1 MPAAESGVAGARRYR
16 SFAIVN
22 IEFEKGAANMQ
33 TIEKYEVKK
42 AVCREIEVDV
52 PGSKSITNRAL
63 LIAAL
68 AEGKSVLRGVL
79 FSDDSRH
86 FLQAL
91 IDLGFEVEIDEENA
105 VVTIVGC
112 GGMIPKSDAQIN
124 VGSAGTAA
132 RFLTAYLGLSKGS
145 YHIDS
150 SEQMKKRP
158 MQELLMALEDLGAQI
173 SFKEEEYHFPFVIG
187 NDGVGRH
194 EVTIDVDKSSQFLSA
209 LLIASVLFHEDFTIH
224 VKGHHGMAYV
234 KMTIAMMEQ
243 FGVKVNK
250 QSEETFCIPGDSAY
264 VARDYRIEPD
274 VSAAAYFY
282 AMAPV
287 LSVPASVRH
296 VHWKSLQG
304 DITFLHVLE
313 AMGCG
318 SVELEDGITIYPPQE
333 GLCGGTF
340 DLSAFSDQA
349 LTLAA
354 ISCFADAPVTIT
366 GIGHIRYQECDRL
379 HAIVSN
385 LTSLGIVCEEI
396 DEGTICIHPGKPKAC
411 EIETFEDHR
420 VAMAFAI
427 PGLVTAGVV
436 IRNPGCCRKTFE
448 HYFDVLE
455 AAVC

>member
-1 MPAAESGVAGARRYR
+1 MLFR
-16 SFAIVN
+16 S
-22 IEFEKGAANMQ
+22 
-33 TIEKYEVKK
+33 
-42 AVCREIEVDV
+42 
-52 PGSKSITNRAL
+52 SITNRAL

-112 GGMIPKSDAQIN
+112 GGMISKSDAQIN

-243 FGVKVNK
+243 FGVKINR
-250 QSEETFCIPGDSAY
+250 QSGDTFCIPGNSAY
-264 VARDYRIEPD
+264 VAREYRIEPD

-282 AMAPV
+282 AMCPV
-287 LSVPASVRH
+287 LSVPAKVHH
-296 VHWKSLQG
+296 VHWESLQG
-304 DITFLHVLE
+304 IPNSCMCWSRWDARVWKRRTESGFIRRRRKCVAEHLICRLFPIRHSHL
-313 AMGCG
+313 
-318 SVELEDGITIYPPQE
+318 QQ
-333 GLCGGTF
+333 
-340 DLSAFSDQA
+340 SAA
-349 LTLAA
+349 L
-354 ISCFADAPVTIT
+354 
-366 GIGHIRYQECDRL
+366 RM
-379 HAIVSN
+379 
-385 LTSLGIVCEEI
+385 
-396 DEGTICIHPGKPKAC
+396 
-411 EIETFEDHR
+411 HR
-420 VAMAFAI
+420 
-427 PGLVTAGVV
+427 
-436 IRNPGCCRKTFE
+436 
-448 HYFDVLE
+448 
-455 AAVC
+455 

>member
-1 MPAAESGVAGARRYR
+1 
-16 SFAIVN
+16 
-22 IEFEKGAANMQ
+22 MQ

-91 IDLGFEVEIDEENA
+91 IDLGFEVEIDEACA
-105 VVTIVGC
+105 VVSIVGC
-112 GGMIPKSDAQIN
+112 GGKIPAYESPVDEKMKNVSDDGMPVNASIN

-132 RFLTAYLGLSKGS
+132 RFLTAYLGLSKGR
-145 YHIDS
+145 YFVDS
-150 SEQMKKRP
+150 SQQMKKRP
-158 MQELLMALEDLGAQI
+158 MEELLKALEDLGASI
-173 SFKEEEYHFPFVIG
+173 EFLEEAYHFPFVIG
-187 NDGVGRH
+187 NDQGSKH

-209 LLIASVLFHEDFTIH
+209 LLIASVLFTEDFVIH
-224 VKGHHGMAYV
+224 VKGHHGMSYV

-243 FGVKVNK
+243 FGVKVDCLT
-250 QSEETFCIPGDSAY
+250 EDTFRISGDASY
-264 VARDYRIEPD
+264 TARDYRIEPD

-354 ISCFADAPVTIT
+354 ISCFAKSPVTIE

-379 HAIVSN
+379 HAIMTN
-385 LTSLGIVCEEI
+385 LTNMGIRCEEPE
-396 DEGTICIHPGKPKAC
+396 EGTIRIYPGQPKPC

-427 PGLVTAGVV
+427 PGLVTDGIV
-436 IRNPGCCRKTFE
+436 IRDPGCCRKTFE
-448 HYFDVLE
+448 TYFEVLE
-455 AAVC
+455 EAVC

>member
-1 MPAAESGVAGARRYR
+1 
-16 SFAIVN
+16 
-22 IEFEKGAANMQ
+22 MQ
-33 TIEKYEVKK
+33 TVERYKVKK
-42 AVCREIEVDV
+42 AAGREIEVDV

-68 AEGKSVLRGVL
+68 AEGKSVLHGVL

-91 IDLGFEVEIDEENA
+91 VDLGFDVEIDETNA
-105 VVTIVGC
+105 VVSIVGC
-112 GGMIPKSDAQIN
+112 GGRIPKSDASIN

-132 RFLTAYLGLSKGS
+132 RFLTAYLGLSRGR
-145 YHIDS
+145 YFIES

-158 MQELLMALEDLGAQI
+158 MEELLKALENLGASI
-173 SFKEEEYHFPFVIG
+173 EFMEESYHFPFVIG
-187 NDGVGRH
+187 NDCVSKH

-209 LLIASVLFHEDFTIH
+209 LLIASVLFSKDFVIH

-234 KMTIAMMEQ
+234 KMTIAMMKQ
-243 FGVKVNK
+243 FGVEVDCL
-250 QSEETFCIPGDSAY
+250 SDDAFCIHGDASY
-264 VARDYRIEPD
+264 TARDYQIEPD

-282 AMAPV
+282 AMCPV
-287 LSVPASVRH
+287 LLVPAKVHH

-304 DITFLHVLE
+304 DTAFLHVLG

-318 SVELEDGITIYPPQE
+318 SVEEEDGIKLYPPDE

-354 ISCFADAPVTIT
+354 ISCFAKEPVTIT

-385 LTSLGIVCEEI
+385 LASMGIKCEEV
-396 DEGTICIHPGKPKAC
+396 DEGTIRIQPGQPKPC
-411 EIETFEDHR
+411 EIETYEDHR
-420 VAMAFAI
+420 VAMSFAI
-427 PGLVTAGVV
+427 PGLVTDGL
-436 IRNPGCCRKTFE
+436 IIKDPGCCRKTFE
-448 HYFDVLE
+448 NYFDVLE
-455 AAVC
+455 SAVC

>member
-1 MPAAESGVAGARRYR
+1 
-16 SFAIVN
+16 
-22 IEFEKGAANMQ
+22 MQ

-91 IDLGFEVEIDEENA
+91 IDLGFEVEIDEADA
-105 VVTIVGC
+105 VVSITGC
-112 GGMIPKSDAQIN
+112 GGKIPAYERAVEEKKHGVSQNEVHADASIN

-132 RFLTAYLGLSKGS
+132 RFLTAYLGLSKGH
-145 YHIDS
+145 YFVDA

-158 MQELLMALEDLGAQI
+158 MEELLKALEDLGASI
-173 SFKEEEYHFPFVIG
+173 DFLEEAYHFPFVIG
-187 NDGVGRH
+187 NDKVSKH
-194 EVTIDVDKSSQFLSA
+194 EVTIDVDRSSQFLSA
-209 LLIASVLFHEDFTIH
+209 LLIASALFDEDFVIH
-224 VKGHHGMAYV
+224 VKGHHGMSYV

-243 FGVKVNK
+243 FGVKVDCLADD
-250 QSEETFCIPGDSAY
+250 TFCISGDASY
-264 VARDYRIEPD
+264 TARDYRIEPD

-354 ISCFADAPVTIT
+354 ISCFAKSPVTIE

-411 EIETFEDHR
+411 EIETYEDHR
-420 VAMAFAI
+420 VAMSFAI
-427 PGLVTAGVV
+427 PGLVTPGVV

>member
-1 MPAAESGVAGARRYR
+1 
-16 SFAIVN
+16 
-22 IEFEKGAANMQ
+22 MQ

-91 IDLGFEVEIDEENA
+91 IDLGFEVEIDEACA
-105 VVTIVGC
+105 VVSIVGC
-112 GGMIPKSDAQIN
+112 GGKIPAYESPVDEKMKNVSDDGMPVNASIN

-132 RFLTAYLGLSKGS
+132 RFLTAYLGLSKGR
-145 YHIDS
+145 YFVDS
-150 SEQMKKRP
+150 SQQMKKRP
-158 MQELLMALEDLGAQI
+158 MEELLKALEDLGASI
-173 SFKEEEYHFPFVIG
+173 EFLEEAYHFPFVIG
-187 NDGVGRH
+187 NDQVSKH

-209 LLIASVLFHEDFTIH
+209 LLIASVLFTEDFVIR
-224 VKGHHGMAYV
+224 VKGHHGMSYV

-243 FGVKVNK
+243 FGVKVDCLT
-250 QSEETFCIPGDSAY
+250 EDTFRISGDASY
-264 VARDYRIEPD
+264 TARDYRIEPD

-287 LSVPASVRH
+287 LSVPAKVHH

-354 ISCFADAPVTIT
+354 ISCFAKSPVTIE

-379 HAIVSN
+379 HAIMTN
-385 LTSLGIVCEEI
+385 LTNMGIRCEEPE
-396 DEGTICIHPGKPKAC
+396 EGTIRIYPGQPKPC

-427 PGLVTAGVV
+427 PGLVTDGIV
-436 IRNPGCCRKTFE
+436 IRDPGCCRKTFE
-448 HYFDVLE
+448 TYFEVLE
-455 AAVC
+455 EAVC

>member
-1 MPAAESGVAGARRYR
+1 
-16 SFAIVN
+16 
-22 IEFEKGAANMQ
+22 MQ
-33 TIEKYEVKK
+33 TIEKYEVKR
-42 AVCREIEVDV
+42 AVCRKIEVDV

-68 AEGKSVLRGVL
+68 ADGKSVLRGVL

-264 VARDYRIEPD
+264 VAREYRIEPD

-282 AMAPV
+282 AMCPV
-287 LSVPASVRH
+287 LSVPAKVHH
-296 VHWKSLQG
+296 VHWESLQG
-304 DITFLHVLE
+304 DTEFLHVLE
-313 AMGCG
+313 QMGCK
-318 SVELEDGITIYPPQE
+318 SVEEKEGIRLYPPE
-333 GLCGGTF
+333 EKMRGGTF

-379 HAIVSN
+379 HVIVSN
-385 LTSLGIVCEEI
+385 LTSLGIACEEI
-396 DEGTICIHPGKPKAC
+396 DEGTICIHPGRPKAC
-411 EIETFEDHR
+411 EIETYEDHR
-420 VAMAFAI
+420 VAMSFAI
-427 PGLVTAGVV
+427 PGLVTPGVV
-436 IRNPGCCRKTFE
+436 ILDPGCCRKTFE

-455 AAVC
+455 MAVC

>member
-1 MPAAESGVAGARRYR
+1 
-16 SFAIVN
+16 
-22 IEFEKGAANMQ
+22 MQ
-33 TIEKYEVKK
+33 TVEKYKVKK
-42 AVCREIEVDV
+42 AAGRKIEVVV

-91 IDLGFEVEIDEENA
+91 IDLGFEVEIDEADA
-105 VVTIVGC
+105 VVSITGC
-112 GGMIPKSDAQIN
+112 GGKIPAYERAVEEKKHGVSQNEVHADASIN

-132 RFLTAYLGLSKGS
+132 RFLTAYLGLSKGH
-145 YHIDS
+145 YFVDA

-158 MQELLMALEDLGAQI
+158 MEELLKALEDLGASI
-173 SFKEEEYHFPFVIG
+173 DFLEEVYHFPFVIG
-187 NDGVGRH
+187 NDKVSKH

-250 QSEETFCIPGDSAY
+250 QSEDTFCIPGNSAY
-264 VARDYRIEPD
+264 VAREYRIEPD

-282 AMAPV
+282 AMCPV
-287 LSVPASVRH
+287 LSVPAKVHH
-296 VHWKSLQG
+296 VHWESLQG
-304 DITFLHVLE
+304 DTEFLHVLE
-313 AMGCG
+313 QMGCK
-318 SVELEDGITIYPPQE
+318 SVEERDGIRLYPPE
-333 GLCGGTF
+333 KKMRGGTF

>member
-1 MPAAESGVAGARRYR
+1 
-16 SFAIVN
+16 
-22 IEFEKGAANMQ
+22 MQ

-91 IDLGFEVEIDEENA
+91 IDLGFEVEIDEACA
-105 VVTIVGC
+105 VVSIVGC
-112 GGMIPKSDAQIN
+112 GGKIPAYESPVDEKMKNVSDDGMPVNASIN

-132 RFLTAYLGLSKGS
+132 RFLTAYLGLSKGR
-145 YHIDS
+145 YFVDS
-150 SEQMKKRP
+150 SQQMKKRP
-158 MQELLMALEDLGAQI
+158 MEELLKALEALGASI
-173 SFKEEEYHFPFVIG
+173 EFLEEAYHFPFVIG
-187 NDGVGRH
+187 NDQVSKH

-209 LLIASVLFHEDFTIH
+209 LLIASVLFTEDFVIH
-224 VKGHHGMAYV
+224 VKGHHGMSYV

-243 FGVKVNK
+243 FGVKVDCLT
-250 QSEETFCIPGDSAY
+250 EDTFRISGDASY
-264 VARDYRIEPD
+264 TARDYRIEPD

-287 LSVPASVRH
+287 LSVPAKVHH

-318 SVELEDGITIYPPQE
+318 SVELEDGIRIYPPQE

-354 ISCFADAPVTIT
+354 ISCFAKSPVTIE

-379 HAIVSN
+379 HAIVTN
-385 LTSLGIVCEEI
+385 LTDMGIRCEEPE
-396 DEGTICIHPGKPKAC
+396 EGTIRIYPGQPKPC

-427 PGLVTAGVV
+427 PGLVTDGIV
-436 IRNPGCCRKTFE
+436 ILDPGCCRKTFE
-448 HYFDVLE
+448 TYFEVLE
-455 AAVC
+455 EAVC

>member
-1 MPAAESGVAGARRYR
+1 
-16 SFAIVN
+16 
-22 IEFEKGAANMQ
+22 MQ

-91 IDLGFEVEIDEENA
+91 IDLGFEVEIDEACA
-105 VVTIVGC
+105 VVSIVGC
-112 GGMIPKSDAQIN
+112 GGKIPAYESPVDEKMKNVSDDGMPVNASIN

-132 RFLTAYLGLSKGS
+132 RFLTAYLGLSKGR
-145 YHIDS
+145 YFVDS
-150 SEQMKKRP
+150 SQQMKKRP
-158 MQELLMALEDLGAQI
+158 MEELLKALEDLGASI
-173 SFKEEEYHFPFVIG
+173 EFLEEAYHFPFVIG
-187 NDGVGRH
+187 NDQVSKH

-209 LLIASVLFHEDFTIH
+209 LLIASVLFTEDFVIH
-224 VKGHHGMAYV
+224 VKGHHGMSYV

-243 FGVKVNK
+243 FGVKVDCLT
-250 QSEETFCIPGDSAY
+250 EDTFRISGDASY
-264 VARDYRIEPD
+264 TARDYRIEPD

-287 LSVPASVRH
+287 LSVPAKVHH

-318 SVELEDGITIYPPQE
+318 SVELEDGIRIYPPQE

-354 ISCFADAPVTIT
+354 ISCFAKSPVTIE

-379 HAIVSN
+379 HAIMTN
-385 LTSLGIVCEEI
+385 LTNMGIRCEEPE
-396 DEGTICIHPGKPKAC
+396 EGTIRIYPGQPKPC

-427 PGLVTAGVV
+427 PGLVTDGIV
-436 IRNPGCCRKTFE
+436 IRDPGCCRKTFE
-448 HYFDVLE
+448 TYFEVLE
-455 AAVC
+455 EAVC

>member
-1 MPAAESGVAGARRYR
+1 
-16 SFAIVN
+16 
-22 IEFEKGAANMQ
+22 MQ
-33 TIEKYEVKK
+33 TVEKYKVKK
-42 AVCREIEVDV
+42 ATGRKIEVDV

-68 AEGKSVLRGVL
+68 AEGKSVLHGVL

-91 IDLGFEVEIDEENA
+91 VDLGFDVEIDETNA
-105 VVTIVGC
+105 VVSIVGC
-112 GGMIPKSDAQIN
+112 GGNIPKSDASIN

-132 RFLTAYLGLSKGS
+132 RFLTAYLGLSQGR
-145 YHIDS
+145 YVIDS

-158 MQELLMALEDLGAQI
+158 MEELLKALEDLGA
-173 SFKEEEYHFPFVIG
+173 SVEFREEPYHFPFVIG
-187 NDGVGRH
+187 NDRVSKH

-209 LLIASVLFHEDFTIH
+209 LLIASVLFTEDFVIH
-224 VKGHHGMAYV
+224 VKGHHGMSYV
-234 KMTIAMMEQ
+234 KMTIAMMKQ
-243 FGVKVNK
+243 FGVEVDCL
-250 QSEETFCIPGDSAY
+250 SEDAFCIHGDAAY
-264 VARDYRIEPD
+264 MARDYQIEPD

-304 DITFLHVLE
+304 DTIFLHVLE

-318 SVELEDGITIYPPQE
+318 SVELEDGITIYPPEE

-354 ISCFADAPVTIT
+354 ISCFAKSPVTIE

-385 LTSLGIVCEEI
+385 LTSMGIKCEEPE
-396 DEGTICIHPGKPKAC
+396 EGTIRIYPGKPKPC

-427 PGLVTAGVV
+427 PGLVTDGIV
-436 IRNPGCCRKTFE
+436 IRDPGCCRKTFE
-448 HYFDVLE
+448 NYFDVLE
-455 AAVC
+455 KAVC

>member
-1 MPAAESGVAGARRYR
+1 
-16 SFAIVN
+16 
-22 IEFEKGAANMQ
+22 MQ

-91 IDLGFEVEIDEENA
+91 TDLGFEVEIDEENA

-224 VKGHHGMAYV
+224 VKGHHGMSYV

-243 FGVKVNK
+243 FGVKVDCLADD
-250 QSEETFCIPGDSAY
+250 TFCISGDASY
-264 VARDYRIEPD
+264 TARDYRIEPD

-354 ISCFADAPVTIT
+354 ISCFAKSPVTIE

-411 EIETFEDHR
+411 EIETYEDHR
-420 VAMAFAI
+420 VAMSFAI
-427 PGLVTAGVV
+427 PGLVTPGVV
-436 IRNPGCCRKTFE
+436 ILDPGCCRKTFE

>member
-1 MPAAESGVAGARRYR
+1 
-16 SFAIVN
+16 
-22 IEFEKGAANMQ
+22 MQ

-91 IDLGFEVEIDEENA
+91 IDLGFEVEIDEACA
-105 VVTIVGC
+105 VVSIVGC
-112 GGMIPKSDAQIN
+112 GGKIPAYESPVDEKMKNVSDDGMPVNASIN

-132 RFLTAYLGLSKGS
+132 RFLTAYLGLSKGR
-145 YHIDS
+145 YFVDS
-150 SEQMKKRP
+150 SQQMKKRP
-158 MQELLMALEDLGAQI
+158 MEELLKALEDLGASI
-173 SFKEEEYHFPFVIG
+173 EFLEEAYHFPFVIG
-187 NDGVGRH
+187 NDQVSKH

-209 LLIASVLFHEDFTIH
+209 LLIASVLFTEDFVIH
-224 VKGHHGMAYV
+224 VKGHHGMSYV

-243 FGVKVNK
+243 FGVKVDCLT
-250 QSEETFCIPGDSAY
+250 EDTFRISGDASY
-264 VARDYRIEPD
+264 TARDYRIEPD

-287 LSVPASVRH
+287 LSVPAKVHH

-318 SVELEDGITIYPPQE
+318 SVELEDGIRIYPPQE

-354 ISCFADAPVTIT
+354 ISCFAKSPVTIE

-379 HAIVSN
+379 HAIMTN
-385 LTSLGIVCEEI
+385 LTNMGIRCEEPE
-396 DEGTICIHPGKPKAC
+396 EGTIRIYPGQPKPC

-427 PGLVTAGVV
+427 PGLVTDGIV
-436 IRNPGCCRKTFE
+436 ILDPGCCRKTFE
-448 HYFDVLE
+448 TYFEVLE
-455 AAVC
+455 EVVC

>member
-1 MPAAESGVAGARRYR
+1 
-16 SFAIVN
+16 
-22 IEFEKGAANMQ
+22 MQ

-91 IDLGFEVEIDEENA
+91 IDLGFEVEIDETCA
-105 VVTIVGC
+105 VVSIVGC
-112 GGMIPKSDAQIN
+112 GGKIPAYESPVDEKMKNVSDDGMPVNASIN

-132 RFLTAYLGLSKGS
+132 RFLTAYLGLSKGR
-145 YHIDS
+145 YFVDS
-150 SEQMKKRP
+150 SQQMKKRP
-158 MQELLMALEDLGAQI
+158 MEELLKALEDLGASI
-173 SFKEEEYHFPFVIG
+173 EFLEEAYHFPFIIG
-187 NDGVGRH
+187 NDKVSKY

-209 LLIASVLFHEDFTIH
+209 LLIASVLFTEDFVIH
-224 VKGHHGMAYV
+224 VKGHHGMSYV

-243 FGVKVNK
+243 FGVKVDCLT
-250 QSEETFCIPGDSAY
+250 EDTFRISGDASY
-264 VARDYRIEPD
+264 TARDYRIEPD

-287 LSVPASVRH
+287 LSVPAKVHH

-318 SVELEDGITIYPPQE
+318 SVELEDGIRIYPPQE

-354 ISCFADAPVTIT
+354 ISCFAKSPVTIE

-379 HAIVSN
+379 HAIMTN
-385 LTSLGIVCEEI
+385 LTNMGIKCEEPE
-396 DEGTICIHPGKPKAC
+396 EGTIRIYPGQPKPC
-411 EIETFEDHR
+411 EIGTFEDHR

-427 PGLVTAGVV
+427 PGLVTDGIV
-436 IRNPGCCRKTFE
+436 IKDPGCCRKTFE
-448 HYFDVLE
+448 TYFEVLE
-455 AAVC
+455 EAVC

>member
-1 MPAAESGVAGARRYR
+1 
-16 SFAIVN
+16 
-22 IEFEKGAANMQ
+22 MQ

-91 IDLGFEVEIDEENA
+91 IDLGFEVEIDEACA
-105 VVTIVGC
+105 VVSIVGC
-112 GGMIPKSDAQIN
+112 GGKIPAYESPVDEKMKNVSDDGMPVNASIN

-132 RFLTAYLGLSKGS
+132 RFLTAYLGLSKGR
-145 YHIDS
+145 YFVDS
-150 SEQMKKRP
+150 SQQMKKRP
-158 MQELLMALEDLGAQI
+158 MEELLKALEDLGASI
-173 SFKEEEYHFPFVIG
+173 EFLEEAYHFPFIIG
-187 NDGVGRH
+187 NDKVSKH

-209 LLIASVLFHEDFTIH
+209 LLIAAVLFDEDFVIR
-224 VKGHHGMAYV
+224 VKGHHGMSYV

-243 FGVKVNK
+243 FGVKVNRLADD
-250 QSEETFCIPGDSAY
+250 TFCISGDASY
-264 VARDYRIEPD
+264 MARDYRIEPD

-287 LSVPASVRH
+287 LSVPAKVHH

-318 SVELEDGITIYPPQE
+318 SVELEDGIRIYPPQE

-354 ISCFADAPVTIT
+354 ISCFAKSPVTIE

-379 HAIVSN
+379 HAIMTN
-385 LTSLGIVCEEI
+385 LTNMGIRCEEPE
-396 DEGTICIHPGKPKAC
+396 EGTIRIYPGQPKPC

-427 PGLVTAGVV
+427 PGLVTDGIV
-436 IRNPGCCRKTFE
+436 ILDPGCCRKTFE
-448 HYFDVLE
+448 TYFEVLE
-455 AAVC
+455 EAVC

>member
-1 MPAAESGVAGARRYR
+1 
-16 SFAIVN
+16 
-22 IEFEKGAANMQ
+22 MQ

-42 AVCREIEVDV
+42 AVCRKIEVDV

-91 IDLGFEVEIDEENA
+91 IDLGFEVEIDEACA
-105 VVTIVGC
+105 VVSIVGC
-112 GGMIPKSDAQIN
+112 GGKIPAYESPVDEKMKNVSDDGMPVNASIN

-132 RFLTAYLGLSKGS
+132 RFLTAYLGLSKGR
-145 YHIDS
+145 YFVDS
-150 SEQMKKRP
+150 SQQMKKRP
-158 MQELLMALEDLGAQI
+158 MEELLKALEDLGASI
-173 SFKEEEYHFPFVIG
+173 EFLEEAYHFPFVIG
-187 NDGVGRH
+187 NDQVSKH

-209 LLIASVLFHEDFTIH
+209 LLIASVLFTEDFVIH
-224 VKGHHGMAYV
+224 VKGHHGMSYV

-243 FGVKVNK
+243 FGVKVDCLT
-250 QSEETFCIPGDSAY
+250 EDTFRISGDASY
-264 VARDYRIEPD
+264 TARDYRIEPD

-287 LSVPASVRH
+287 LSVPAKVHH

-318 SVELEDGITIYPPQE
+318 SVELEDGIRIYPPQE

-354 ISCFADAPVTIT
+354 ISCFAKSPVTIE

-379 HAIVSN
+379 HAIMTN
-385 LTSLGIVCEEI
+385 LTNMGIRCEEPE
-396 DEGTICIHPGKPKAC
+396 EGTIRIYPGQPKPC

-427 PGLVTAGVV
+427 PGLVTDGIV
-436 IRNPGCCRKTFE
+436 ILDPGCCRKTFE
-448 HYFDVLE
+448 TYFEVLE
-455 AAVC
+455 EVVC

>member
-1 MPAAESGVAGARRYR
+1 
-16 SFAIVN
+16 
-22 IEFEKGAANMQ
+22 MQ

-158 MQELLMALEDLGAQI
+158 MEELLKALEDLGASI
-173 SFKEEEYHFPFVIG
+173 DFLEEVYHFPFVIG
-187 NDGVGRH
+187 NDKVSKH
-194 EVTIDVDKSSQFLSA
+194 EVTIDVDRSSQFLSA
-209 LLIASVLFHEDFTIH
+209 LLIASVLFDEDFVIH
-224 VKGHHGMAYV
+224 VKGHHGMSYV

-243 FGVKVNK
+243 FGVKVDCLADD
-250 QSEETFCIPGDSAY
+250 TFCISGDASY
-264 VARDYRIEPD
+264 TARDYRIEPD

-354 ISCFADAPVTIT
+354 ISCFAKSPVTIE

>member
-1 MPAAESGVAGARRYR
+1 
-16 SFAIVN
+16 
-22 IEFEKGAANMQ
+22 MQ

-42 AVCREIEVDV
+42 AICREIEVDV

-91 IDLGFEVEIDEENA
+91 IDLGFEVEIDEACA
-105 VVTIVGC
+105 VVSIVGC
-112 GGMIPKSDAQIN
+112 GGKIPAYESPVDEKMKNVSDDGMPVNASIN

-132 RFLTAYLGLSKGS
+132 RFLTAYLGLSKGR
-145 YHIDS
+145 YFVDS
-150 SEQMKKRP
+150 SQQMKKRP
-158 MQELLMALEDLGAQI
+158 MEELLKALEDLGASI
-173 SFKEEEYHFPFVIG
+173 EFLEEAYHFPFVIG
-187 NDGVGRH
+187 NDQVSKH

-209 LLIASVLFHEDFTIH
+209 LLIASVLFTEDFVIH
-224 VKGHHGMAYV
+224 VKGHHGMSYV

-243 FGVKVNK
+243 FGVKVDCLT
-250 QSEETFCIPGDSAY
+250 EDTFRISGDASY
-264 VARDYRIEPD
+264 TARDYRIEPD

-287 LSVPASVRH
+287 LSVPAKVHH

-318 SVELEDGITIYPPQE
+318 SVELEDGIRIYPPQE

-354 ISCFADAPVTIT
+354 ISCFAKSPVTIE

-379 HAIVSN
+379 HAIVTN
-385 LTSLGIVCEEI
+385 LTDMGIRCEEPE
-396 DEGTICIHPGKPKAC
+396 EGTIRIYPGQPKPC

-427 PGLVTAGVV
+427 PGLVTDGIV
-436 IRNPGCCRKTFE
+436 ILDPGCCRKTFE
-448 HYFDVLE
+448 TYFEVLE
-455 AAVC
+455 EAVC

>member
-1 MPAAESGVAGARRYR
+1 
-16 SFAIVN
+16 
-22 IEFEKGAANMQ
+22 MQ

-91 IDLGFEVEIDEENA
+91 IDLGFEVEIDEACA
-105 VVTIVGC
+105 VVSIVGC
-112 GGMIPKSDAQIN
+112 GGKIPAYESPVDEKMKNVSDDGMPVNASIN

-132 RFLTAYLGLSKGS
+132 RFLTAYLGLSKGR
-145 YHIDS
+145 YFVDS
-150 SEQMKKRP
+150 SQQMKKRP
-158 MQELLMALEDLGAQI
+158 MEELLKALEDLGASI
-173 SFKEEEYHFPFVIG
+173 EFLEEAYHFPFVIG
-187 NDGVGRH
+187 NDQVSKH

-209 LLIASVLFHEDFTIH
+209 LLIAAVLFDEDFVIR
-224 VKGHHGMAYV
+224 VKGHHGMSYV

-243 FGVKVNK
+243 FDVKVDCLT
-250 QSEETFCIPGDSAY
+250 EDTFRISGDASY
-264 VARDYRIEPD
+264 TARDYRIEPD

-287 LSVPASVRH
+287 LSVPAKVHH

-318 SVELEDGITIYPPQE
+318 SVELEDGIRIYPPQE

-354 ISCFADAPVTIT
+354 ISCFAKSPVTIE

-379 HAIVSN
+379 HAIVTN
-385 LTSLGIVCEEI
+385 LTDMGIRCEEPE
-396 DEGTICIHPGKPKAC
+396 EGTIRIYPGQPKPC

-427 PGLVTAGVV
+427 PGLVTDGIV
-436 IRNPGCCRKTFE
+436 ILDPGCCRKTFE
-448 HYFDVLE
+448 TYFEVLE
-455 AAVC
+455 EAVC

>member
-1 MPAAESGVAGARRYR
+1 
-16 SFAIVN
+16 
-22 IEFEKGAANMQ
+22 MQ
-33 TIEKYEVKK
+33 TIEKYEVKR

-68 AEGKSVLRGVL
+68 ADGKSVLRGVL

-158 MQELLMALEDLGAQI
+158 MQELLMALEDLGAKVA
-173 SFKEEEYHFPFVIG
+173 FKEEEYHFPFVIG
-187 NDGVGRH
+187 NDGVRRH
-194 EVTIDVDKSSQFLSA
+194 EVMIDVDKSSQFLSA

-264 VARDYRIEPD
+264 VAREYRIEPD

-282 AMAPV
+282 AMCPV
-287 LSVPASVRH
+287 LSVPAKVHH

-304 DITFLHVLE
+304 DTEFLHVLE
-313 AMGCG
+313 KMGCK
-318 SVELEDGITIYPPQE
+318 SVEEEDGIKLYPPE
-333 GLCGGTF
+333 NAMHGGTF

-385 LTSLGIVCEEI
+385 LTRLGIACEEI

-411 EIETFEDHR
+411 EVETFEDHR

-427 PGLVTAGVV
+427 PGLVIPGVV
-436 IRNPGCCRKTFE
+436 ILDPGCCRKTFE

>member
-1 MPAAESGVAGARRYR
+1 
-16 SFAIVN
+16 
-22 IEFEKGAANMQ
+22 MQ

-52 PGSKSITNRAL
+52 PGSKSITNSAL

-91 IDLGFEVEIDEENA
+91 IDLGFEVEIDEACA
-105 VVTIVGC
+105 VVSIVGC
-112 GGMIPKSDAQIN
+112 GGKIPAYESPVDEKMKNVSDDGMPVNASIN

-132 RFLTAYLGLSKGS
+132 RFLTAYLGLSKGR
-145 YHIDS
+145 YFVDS
-150 SEQMKKRP
+150 SQQMKKRP
-158 MQELLMALEDLGAQI
+158 MEELLKALEDLGASI
-173 SFKEEEYHFPFVIG
+173 EFLEEAYHFPFVIG
-187 NDGVGRH
+187 NDQVSKH

-209 LLIASVLFHEDFTIH
+209 LLIAAVLFDEDFVIR
-224 VKGHHGMAYV
+224 VKGHHGMSYV

-243 FGVKVNK
+243 FDVKVDCLT
-250 QSEETFCIPGDSAY
+250 EDTFRISGDASY
-264 VARDYRIEPD
+264 TARDYRIEPD

-287 LSVPASVRH
+287 LSVPAKVHH

-318 SVELEDGITIYPPQE
+318 SVELEDGIRIYPPQE

-354 ISCFADAPVTIT
+354 ISCFAKSPVTIE

-379 HAIVSN
+379 HAIVTN
-385 LTSLGIVCEEI
+385 LTDMGIRCEEPE
-396 DEGTICIHPGKPKAC
+396 EGTIRIYPGQPKPC

-427 PGLVTAGVV
+427 PGLVTDGIV
-436 IRNPGCCRKTFE
+436 ILDPGCCRKTFE
-448 HYFDVLE
+448 TYFEVLE
-455 AAVC
+455 EAVC

>member
-1 MPAAESGVAGARRYR
+1 
-16 SFAIVN
+16 
-22 IEFEKGAANMQ
+22 MQ

-91 IDLGFEVEIDEENA
+91 IDLGFEVEIDEACA
-105 VVTIVGC
+105 VVSIVGC
-112 GGMIPKSDAQIN
+112 GGKIPAYESPVDEKMKNVSDDGMPVNASIN

-132 RFLTAYLGLSKGS
+132 RFLTAYLGLSKGR
-145 YHIDS
+145 YFVDS
-150 SEQMKKRP
+150 SQQMKKRP
-158 MQELLMALEDLGAQI
+158 MEELLKALEDLGASI
-173 SFKEEEYHFPFVIG
+173 EFLEEAYHFPFVIG
-187 NDGVGRH
+187 NDQVSKH

-209 LLIASVLFHEDFTIH
+209 LLIASVLFTENFVIH
-224 VKGHHGMAYV
+224 VKGHHGMSYV

-243 FGVKVNK
+243 FGVKVDCLT
-250 QSEETFCIPGDSAY
+250 EDTFRISGDASY
-264 VARDYRIEPD
+264 TARDYRIEPD

-287 LSVPASVRH
+287 LSVPAKVHH

-318 SVELEDGITIYPPQE
+318 SVELEDGIRIYPPQE

-354 ISCFADAPVTIT
+354 ISCFAKSPVTIE

-379 HAIVSN
+379 HAIMTN
-385 LTSLGIVCEEI
+385 LTNMGIRCEEPE
-396 DEGTICIHPGKPKAC
+396 EGTIRIYPGQPKPC

-427 PGLVTAGVV
+427 PGLVTDGIV
-436 IRNPGCCRKTFE
+436 ILDPGCCRKTFE
-448 HYFDVLE
+448 TYFEVLE
-455 AAVC
+455 EVVC